1 MSKIDLTWDADGV
14 PESYTVY
21 RSESSMDIN
30 NLPTALATGITD
42 KFYSDETVVDG
53 VNYYYRVASV
63 KGSARKLSS
72 EIDVLA
78 VGFSAVKL
86 LIFADGNTIVDSS
99 LDERIINNNGVTLSA
114 TVPPKHDEKSL
125 YFNGS
130 SYLSTSIYQLGISD
144 FTLELFLR
152 VTSGSSWSPIF
163 KTSDLELLKRVESN
177 RTTLLLSVK
186 GVNVFV
192 SDTVYVT
199 NLTWCHVCL
208 MRKNGRF
215 FLFVDG
221 VTSGDA
227 TSQSSYVLVG
237 TDLII
242 LNGFVA
248 YANSIRLSNVARY
261 NETGFTVPTEKFPT
275 S

>member
-63 KGSARKLSS
+63 KGSAFKLSS

-99 LDERIINNNGVTLSA
+99 LDERIINNNGVTLSTA
-114 TVPPKHDEKSL
+114 VPPKYDEKSL

-163 KTSDLELLKRVESN
+163 KTSDLELLKRVESD
-177 RTTLLLSVK
+177 RTTLLLSVN

-221 VTSGDA
+221 VTSGDT